1 MVAIHKFPLRVNTI
15 EKGLPVY
22 GEKVAVGDGSGEEM
36 TVGSGDGVNVRKGI
50 GAGGGRV
57 DVAIS

>member
-1 MVAIHKFPLRVNTI
+1 MFAIHKFPLRVNTT

-36 TVGSGDGVNVRKGI
+36 SVGSGDGVNVRNGV
-50 GAGGGRV
+50 GAGSGGV
-57 DVAIS
+57 DVANV